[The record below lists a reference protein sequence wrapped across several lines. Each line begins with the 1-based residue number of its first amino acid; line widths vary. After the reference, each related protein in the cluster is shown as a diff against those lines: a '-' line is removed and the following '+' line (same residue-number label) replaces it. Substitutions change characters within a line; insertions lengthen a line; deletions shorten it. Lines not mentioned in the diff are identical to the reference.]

1 MNIMKRQPSLYIVV
15 VLAAIVI
22 MFVNPY
28 ITQFS
33 TATRSH
39 HIQNRMK
46 TPTGLSGCSNSSHR
60 LSSSSSPSSRQSV
73 NSNNNN
79 KFVIINFDDSH
90 ESDYTYAKPVLDKYR
105 FKATFFEVCDWIEA
119 GYHDKD
125 ISITWQQ
132 IAAL

>member
-1 MNIMKRQPSLYIVV
+1 MKRQPSLFIVV

-46 TPTGLSGCSNSSHR
+46 TSTGLSGGSNSSHR

-105 FKATFFEVCDWIEA
+105 FKATFFEVCD
-119 GYHDKD
+119 
-125 ISITWQQ
+125 
-132 IAAL
+132 